1 MIYNLYIFNPVGQC
15 LYYGEWERTRETDM
29 SQDEEFKLVYGMLYS
44 LKSFVSRISPATSD
58 SFQSYQTNNYK
69 LSMYETPSGCKFVI
83 NTSVEWSSQ
92 AINEIL
98 HALYKEVYVE
108 FAVKNPLLSLQD
120 SIDSELFKSKIET
133 FINSRIREM

>member
-1 MIYNLYIFNPVGQC
+1 
-15 LYYGEWERTRETDM
+15 
-29 SQDEEFKLVYGMLYS
+29 EFKLVYGMLYS

-133 FINSRIREM
+133 FINTRIREM